1 MIICVQCHVYIPD
14 ESLVAHMRWHDE
26 GRTADVSKEA
36 ELSIFHAH
44 QENLIERMYRA
55 EKQIEAALARIYFL
69 EREVRGLPPT
79 GDPLLHHHQT
89 ND

>member
-55 EKQIEAALARIYFL
+55 EKQIEALTNRVYLL
-69 EREVRGLPPT
+69 ERHNMGLSPS
-79 GDPLLHHHQT
+79 GDPLSHHHQME
-89 ND
+89 